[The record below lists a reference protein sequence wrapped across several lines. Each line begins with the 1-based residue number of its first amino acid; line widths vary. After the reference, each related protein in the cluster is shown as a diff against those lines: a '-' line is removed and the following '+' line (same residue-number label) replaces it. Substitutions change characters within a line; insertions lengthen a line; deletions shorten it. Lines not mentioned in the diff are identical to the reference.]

1 VVFGIILQNTN
12 NDWSMVMYT
21 MAAAAVV
28 SASCWFFLEPDA
40 KR

>member
-1 VVFGIILQNTN
+1 
-12 NDWSMVMYT
+12 VMYT

-28 SASCWFFLEPDA
+28 SAACWLFIEPDA

>member
-1 VVFGIILQNTN
+1 VFGLILQNTGN
-12 NDWSMVMYT
+12 NWAAVMYT

-28 SASCWFFLEPDA
+28 SAACWLFLEPDA